1 VIKRIRKKLAP
12 FFGGDG
18 FLASY
23 SLSCLGALFLSVAL
37 GVFLCFVKGIIWGL
51 FIFGL
56 SALFLYGVF
65 SRPLFSLRRLAWVVV
80 TWLGVIIVTFGAIHL
95 APADI
100 PEGRGQQ
107 GFAPLTSEEMEAF
120 KRSHGLDLPVF
131 LNFNIEDRG
140 YKVSRDL
147 ALLKNRKNPEV
158 ERRLSSMSTLTFP
171 ELPSLMKQE
180 PNSRYRELFFKIIQ
194 KIDPAGAPKK
204 GDIKELTRWWKKNA
218 SLFQPNEIKPVV
230 KSAVFGTK
238 ENQAKIFL
246 IHMRAIPLLVDVL
259 KGKLVTSRTGSRA
272 EVRDQTKARACTLL
286 SRIAQRSWLCNPADP
301 EKERQASIS
310 LWLEYYRQRE
320 LMFID
325 VGGFGKISGIFTR
338 TRFYR
343 WISRVFSLEFG
354 ASRYFGRPVTQIL
367 SERLPITLSLGLLAL
382 LFAYGVAVPLG
393 VIAGSH
399 PQSTKDR
406 GISLLLM
413 GLYCM
418 PVFWLGMVLM
428 LALGGIQGP
437 EVFPHS
443 GISSSDP
450 STWPLG
456 SQLLDRLWHMVLPV
470 LCLSAGSI
478 AILGRYGRDAMA
490 DTITENYMRTAWA
503 KGLGP
508 GRVYWV
514 HGLRNASLPQ
524 INLLGL
530 QIPYLLSGS
539 VIVERIFDIPGMGLL
554 ALTAIEMR
562 DFNLLMGIIS
572 ITAMLVLIGQL
583 LADFLSSLLDPRTA
597 DESFKGDPK

>member
-1 VIKRIRKKLAP
+1 MIKRIRKKLAP
-12 FFGGDG
+12 LLSGTG
-18 FLASY
+18 FLERY
-23 SLSCLGALFLSVAL
+23 SLSCLGALVLSLAL
-37 GVFLCFVKGIIWGL
+37 GVFLCFLKGIIWGL
-51 FIFGL
+51 VVFAL

-65 SRPLFSLRRLAWVVV
+65 SRPLFALRRLAWVGV

-100 PEGRGQQ
+100 PEGRGQK
-107 GFAPLTSEEMEAF
+107 GFAPLTTEEMEAF
-120 KRSHGLDLPVF
+120 KRSHGLDLPIF
-131 LNFNIEDRG
+131 LNFDIEDRS
-140 YKVSRDL
+140 YKVNRDL
-147 ALLKNRKNPEV
+147 ALLKHGANSKAR
-158 ERRLSSMSTLTFP
+158 RRLSNMSTLTFP
-171 ELPSLMKQE
+171 ELPSHLKQV
-180 PNSRYRELFFKIIQ
+180 PNSRYQEVFFKIVK
-194 KIDPAGAPKK
+194 KIDPSGAP
-204 GDIKELTRWWKKNA
+204 DRADRFELLRWWKNNKG
-218 SLFQPNEIKPVV
+218 LFQPNKIRPAVA
-230 KSAVFGTK
+230 SAVLGTK
-238 ENQAKIFL
+238 KSQKKVFL
-246 IHMRAIPLLVDVL
+246 INMRAIPCLIDVL
-259 KGKLVTSRTGSRA
+259 KS
-272 EVRDQTKARACTLL
+272 TKDSKKTQAHTCRLL
-286 SRIAQRSWLCNPADP
+286 SRIAERSWLCNPADP

-325 VGGFGKISGIFTR
+325 VGGFENLSGIFTR

-343 WISRVFSLEFG
+343 WISRIFSLEFG
-354 ASRYFGRPVTQIL
+354 VSRYFGRPVTQIL
-367 SERLPITLSLGLLAL
+367 SERLPVTLSLGLLAL

-418 PVFWLGMVLM
+418 PVFWLGMILL

-443 GISSSDP
+443 GIRSADP
-450 STWPLG
+450 SSWPLG

-470 LCLSAGSI
+470 FCLSAGSI

-490 DTITENYMRTAWA
+490 DTITENYIRTAWA

-524 INLLGL
+524 IHLLGL

-562 DFNLLMGIIS
+562 DFNLLMGVIS
-572 ITAMLVLIGQL
+572 ITAMLVLLGQL
-583 LADFLSSLLDPRTA
+583 LADFLSALLDPRTA
-597 DESFKGDPK
+597 VESFKGDPR

>member
-1 VIKRIRKKLAP
+1 MIERIRKTLSPYLSRSWVLKR
-12 FFGGDG
+12 FG
-18 FLASY
+18 
-23 SLSCLGALFLSVAL
+23 LSCLGALILSVAL
-37 GVFLCFVKGIIWGL
+37 GVFLCFLKGIIWGL
-51 FIFGL
+51 VVFAF

-65 SRPLFSLRRLAWVVV
+65 SRPLFALHRLVWVGL

-100 PEGRGQQ
+100 PESRGQT
-107 GFAPLTSEEMEAF
+107 GFAPLTTEEMEAF
-120 KRSHGLDLPVF
+120 KRSHGLHLPVF
-131 LNFNIEDRG
+131 LNFSIQDRSH
-140 YKVSRDL
+140 KVNRDL
-147 ALLKNRKNPEV
+147 ALLKNENNPEA
-158 ERRLSSMSTLTFP
+158 ERRLFKMSTLTFP
-171 ELPSLMKQE
+171 ELPSLLKRE
-180 PNSRYRELFFKIIQ
+180 SNSRYQELFYKIIHN
-194 KIDPAGAPKK
+194 IDPSGAPKK
-204 GDIKELTRWWKKNA
+204 ADRYELLQWWKNNKG
-218 SLFQPNEIKPVV
+218 LFQPNKIQPAVE
-230 KSAVFGTK
+230 SAVLGTK
-238 ENQAKIFL
+238 KSQNRVLVIN
-246 IHMRAIPLLVDVL
+246 MRAIPLLIDVL
-259 KGKLVTSRTGSRA
+259 RNTKDSKKLQA
-272 EVRDQTKARACTLL
+272 RDHLSKQAHTCKLL
-286 SRIAQRSWLCNPADP
+286 SRIAERSWHCNSTDP
-301 EKERQASIS
+301 EKERLASIS

-325 VGGFGKISGIFTR
+325 VEGLGKISGVFTR

-343 WISRVFSLEFG
+343 WISRVFTLEFG
-354 ASRYFGRPVTQIL
+354 VSRYFGRPVTLIL
-367 SERLPITLSLGLLAL
+367 SERLPVTLSLGLLAL

-393 VIAGSH
+393 VIAGSR

-418 PVFWLGMVLM
+418 PVFWLGMILL

-437 EVFPHS
+437 EIFPHS
-443 GISSSDP
+443 GISSTDP
-450 STWPLG
+450 SSYPLG

-490 DTITENYMRTAWA
+490 DTITENYIRTAWA

-524 INLLGL
+524 IHLLGL

-597 DESFKGDPK
+597 VETVKGDPR